1 MVCVNPNCR
10 ETLEADAVYCPFC
23 AARQDKDDSEEP
35 ADSRTRTGTQS
46 RAARSGDRV
55 PTDPVVGAPAS
66 GWTSPSAR
74 PPQAARPRSDGP
86 SAATEGG
93 LALRASDAIW
103 AFEEPEGPVKPGT
116 RRALLVVDET
126 VTHLAHTDKV
136 ISPGEL
142 YRRTE
147 SLLAR
152 LGVPVRLEEASVY
165 WVRDPQEARPRIV
178 ASLATGKSDIKM
190 VFGVDYLGKWASI
203 HLHVGIEPDPVAAL
217 PPPPAADAWKPPIDG
232 LIALG
237 LGVLTIMM
245 GVGLIG
251 IGYGAWRLW
260 TSYQQHQQRTAS
272 DRESFLARQRAEEE
286 RRAQERAAERLSR
299 TFKVDDAR
307 LFCAAM
313 QVVFQAVV
321 DDIVSR
327 GGEVVRVQG
336 GGGGYFDE
344 AGLSHP
350 APAARR
356 SDAAQAEV

>member
-10 ETLEADAVYCPFC
+10 ETLEDDAAYCPFC
-23 AARQDKDDSEEP
+23 AAPQDANEP
-35 ADSRTRTGTQS
+35 AGTRSDRKAPPVKEPTASDTSSAPSWGP
-46 RAARSGDRV
+46 APGPAR
-55 PTDPVVGAPAS
+55 PAS
-66 GWTSPSAR
+66 NGRGTSAGSL
-74 PPQAARPRSDGP
+74 
-86 SAATEGG
+86 G

-103 AFEEPEGPVKPGT
+103 AFEEPEGSVKPGS
-116 RRALLVVDET
+116 RRALLVVDEK

-136 ISPGEL
+136 ISSDEL
-142 YRRTE
+142 FRRTE
-147 SLLAR
+147 SLLSR
-152 LGVPVRLEEASVY
+152 LGVPVRIEETPVH
-165 WVRDPQEARPRIV
+165 WVRDPDEARPRIV
-178 ASLATGKSDIKM
+178 ASLADGKSDIKM

-217 PPPPAADAWKPPIDG
+217 PPPPETEAWKPPIDG

-237 LGVLTIMM
+237 LGVLTLMM
-245 GVGLIG
+245 GIGLIG

-272 DRESFLARQRAEEE
+272 DRESFLVRQRADEE
-286 RRAQERAAERLSR
+286 RRERERAAEKLSR

-313 QVVFQAVV
+313 QAVFQAVV
-321 DDIVSR
+321 DDIVR
-327 GGEVVRVQG
+327 KGGEVVRVQG

-350 APAARR
+350 APATRR